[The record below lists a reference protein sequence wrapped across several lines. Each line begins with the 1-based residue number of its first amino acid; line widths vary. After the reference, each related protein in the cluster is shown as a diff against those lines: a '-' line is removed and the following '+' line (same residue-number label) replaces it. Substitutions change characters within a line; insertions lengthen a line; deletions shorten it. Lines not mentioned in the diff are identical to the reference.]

1 MMPSSIKKVF
11 LAYNLFRRA
20 FYKHKSKIV
29 LMTFLGLI
37 SGFLGGIGI
46 SAIIP
51 LFSFIGGA
59 SNQDTD
65 QITRITQQA
74 FDLLHVEYK
83 LSFLILFIALIF
95 IFKAIFL
102 YLANYISYKSA
113 IDYEKQTRQ
122 ELFQHVLRSDWPH
135 LLTQKIGHL
144 STVILDDVNS
154 GSSLLI
160 GISITILFATSLITY
175 AIVAFSISVPI
186 TLVTFAI
193 GITLFL
199 ILMPF
204 FKKIRQLSKD
214 GTIINKIVAHHVNQ
228 HLQGAKTVK
237 AMAVEG
243 GVLKKSDMFFNRLR
257 DVRFQIYKYKSIMGA
272 FLEPLT
278 LAVIIPIFVLS
289 YRSPSFN
296 IASFAAILY
305 LVQKMFSFM
314 QSIQIRLS
322 LINEDAPRLMEV
334 LKNLEEARL
343 YKEKSRGE
351 AVFSFRSEIE
361 FRDVVFGYN
370 ERRAVL
376 SCVSFSIKKGETVGL
391 IGPSGSGKTTLVDL
405 ILRLFEPASGRI
417 TIDGKEISKFG
428 LADWRTQIGY
438 VSQDIFLLN
447 DTIENN
453 IKFYNQAIE
462 QNDIADA
469 AKKAN
474 IYEFIIQQPEQ
485 FKTIVGERGLQLSV
499 GQRQRIVLARVLASK
514 PEILILDEA
523 TSALD
528 NESEAAIQEA
538 IGNLRGKVTI
548 VMIAHRLT
556 TVMNT
561 DRIFVLDH
569 GKIIE
574 EGRPEVLLKNP
585 DSYFY
590 RTYHIK

>member
-1 MMPSSIKKVF
+1 MFQSIKKVF
-11 LAYNLFRRA
+11 FVYNLFRRA
-20 FYKHKSKIV
+20 FYKYKSKIT
-29 LMTFLGLI
+29 LMTLLGLI

-65 QITRITQQA
+65 QITRITQRA
-74 FDLLHVEYK
+74 FNLLHIEYK
-83 LSFLILFIALIF
+83 LSFLILFIALLF

-102 YLANYISYKSA
+102 HLANYINYKSA

-122 ELFQHVLRSDWPH
+122 ELFQHVLRSNWPH

-160 GISITILFATSLITY
+160 GISVTILFAASLITY
-175 AIVAFSISVPI
+175 TIVAFTISAPI

-193 GITLFL
+193 GIILFL

-204 FKKIRQLSKD
+204 FKKIRQLSKE
-214 GTIINKIVAHHVNQ
+214 GTAINKIVAHHVNQ

-243 GVLKKSDMFFNRLR
+243 GVLKKSDIFFNRLR
-257 DVRFQIYKYKSIMGA
+257 NIRFQIYKHKSIMGT

-278 LAVIIPIFVLS
+278 LVIIIPIFVLS
-289 YRSPSFN
+289 YRNPNFN
-296 IASFAAILY
+296 IASFVAILY

-314 QSIQIRLS
+314 QSIQIRLN

-334 LKNLEEARL
+334 LKNLEEARF
-343 YKEKSRGE
+343 YEEKSQGE
-351 AVFSFRSEIE
+351 AVFSFRSAIE
-361 FRDVVFGYN
+361 FNDVIFDYN
-370 ERRAVL
+370 EGIVVL
-376 SCVSFSIKKGETVGL
+376 SGVSLSIRKGETVGL

-405 ILRLFEPASGRI
+405 ILRLFEPTSGRI
-417 TIDGKEISKFG
+417 TIDGKGISKFG
-428 LADWRTQIGY
+428 LADWRTHIGY

-453 IKFYNQAIE
+453 IKFYNQAVD
-462 QNDIADA
+462 QKDIADA
-469 AKKAN
+469 AKKSN
-474 IYEFIIQQPEQ
+474 IYEFIMRQPQQ
-485 FKTIVGERGLQLSV
+485 FKTMVGERGLQLSV

-548 VMIAHRLT
+548 FMIAHRLT
-556 TVMNT
+556 TVVNA
-561 DRIFVLDH
+561 DKIFVLDH
-569 GKIIE
+569 GKVVE
-574 EGRPEVLLKNP
+574 TGSPEDLLKNKN
-585 DSYFY
+585 SYFY
-590 RTYHIK
+590 QTYHIK